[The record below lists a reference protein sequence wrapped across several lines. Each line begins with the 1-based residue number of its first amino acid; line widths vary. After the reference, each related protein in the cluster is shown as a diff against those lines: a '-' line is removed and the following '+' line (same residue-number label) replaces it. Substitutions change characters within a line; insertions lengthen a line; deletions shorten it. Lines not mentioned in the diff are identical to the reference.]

1 MSASPVFRFTETGS
15 DKVNEFIEDL
25 EIRRSELIHAG
36 YADEDDEVII
46 PDTDMILDD
55 IAECVREDGTYIRHW
70 EVTEAD
76 NPRTLELHEGEDFVI
91 KDYYET

>member
-1 MSASPVFRFTETGS
+1 MSASPAFRLTETGS
-15 DKVNEFIEDL
+15 DKVCEFIEDL

-36 YADEDDEVII
+36 YADEDDEAII

-55 IAECVREDGTYIRHW
+55 IAECVREDGTYISHW
-70 EVTEAD
+70 EATETD

-91 KDYYET
+91 KDHHKT